1 MTRLA
6 AGIVWLSVMLL
17 SLPVMAGQLEAILY
31 KDPQCG
37 CCSGYVKHLKAAG
50 ISVDVRNADDIYAL
64 KPVYGV
70 PEELYSCHTMLID
83 GYVVEGHVPL
93 TVLGKLLAERP
104 DIAGIALPGMPSGS
118 PGMPGPKDESFNVY
132 GFSSGAAPTVYTVE

>member
-6 AGIVWLSVMLL
+6 AGIVWLTVMLL
-17 SLPVMAGQLEAILY
+17 SLPVAAGQLDAILY

-37 CCSGYVKHLKAAG
+37 CCGKYVEHLKAAG
-50 ISVDVRNADDIYAL
+50 IRVDVRNADDIYAL

-70 PEELYSCHTMLID
+70 PESLYSCHTMMID

-118 PGMPGPKDESFNVY
+118 PGMPGPKDESFTIY
-132 GFSSGAAPTVYTVE
+132 GFSSGVAPTVYVVE

>member
-6 AGIVWLSVMLL
+6 AGIVWLTVMLI
-17 SLPVMAGQLEAILY
+17 SLPVAAGQLDAILY

-37 CCSGYVKHLKAAG
+37 CCGKYVEHLKAAG
-50 ISVDVRNADDIYAL
+50 IRVDVRNSDDVYAL

-70 PEELYSCHTMLID
+70 PEMLYACHTMMID

-118 PGMPGPKDESFNVY
+118 PGMPGPKDESFTIY
-132 GFSSGAAPTVYTVE
+132 GFCPLLGMTSG